1 MKHTIEEVVGVTRE
15 IDGVVYE
22 NAQRANCLLN
32 AANALEKAV
41 EDKKHIT
48 LHKAFHAIKDMKIY
62 RKPLVNEGT
71 MGNGKKLEDYSSIA
85 VKFNTKS
92 MYVLTISTYSRL
104 ISSGWDETRVE
115 LRLSDDLIE
124 EFDKIGE
131 LFFSYEGASD
141 VEPEYNPEFGGVEP
155 EVLRRAV
162 RILHQGGDLLAQDR
176 LQLRGVH
183 VLVPG
188 DALLDAADDLHG
200 GLHAHVRRNEHLL
213 EVVQHVGIDRRAARH
228 GARQFRE
235 ESRLGLFQPGA
246 ELLLLFARLLLGGR
260 RILFLFE
267 NIEKCHVFAVNF
279 CKDMN
284 KRGQCQIFIL
294 NIAEREY
301 LRRSRRYE
309 KVGKFRRSLRSG
321 RIFRLSESA
330 VTAPT
335 PKVNKNV

>member
-1 MKHTIEEVVGVTRE
+1 MQTPGGVDQHHVG
-15 IDGVVYE
+15 
-22 NAQRANCLLN
+22 
-32 AANALEKAV
+32 AV
-41 EDKKHIT
+41 GLGRGE
-48 LHKAFHAIKDMKIY
+48 
-62 RKPLVNEGT
+62 
-71 MGNGKKLEDYSSIA
+71 
-85 VKFNTKS
+85 
-92 MYVLTISTYSRL
+92 
-104 ISSGWDETRVE
+104 RVE
-115 LRLSDDLIE
+115 SHRRWVGAHLLTDHRRPGAVGPHLQLVDGRGAERVRRADPDLAARL
-124 EFDKIGE
+124 GE
-131 LFFSYEGASD
+131 LRGEFADGGGLAGAVD
-141 VEPEYNPEFGGVEP
+141 AHDHHHVGLALGGVEP

-200 GLHAHVRRNEHLL
+200 GLHAHVRRNEHLF

-267 NIEKCHVFAVNF
+267 NIEKCHVLAVNF